1 MEESISIEEEL
12 LHDDEPTSSPEIDK
26 IYEFD
31 ASQFFDFTRPESPS
45 ETERAER
52 WFQDA
57 GYYPPSPFFFKL
69 NLKNIIPIEEAKE
82 SPMSKHC
89 TSSSNHKMMKA
100 SGRTYNDQRVED
112 TPKAKS
118 KSTTKSSKPRSSS
131 TLMKPTAS
139 QLAKQNH
146 AGLLHDNQATKR
158 QKLESGY
165 VRKVADLKH
174 QTSLLHKSSKL
185 GGLSPAAKTIHSR
198 LNVTVPREPHL
209 ETRRRAQWR
218 RFKSKND
225 LGSSDQHV
233 TEKPIAFK
241 ARAMNKN
248 ILESPSTPQN
258 KKSTPRS
265 PASHES
271 KVSNDG
277 KLLQHPP
284 IELFSQLSL
293 KSDLETSAVS
303 QPKHHQY

>member
-1 MEESISIEEEL
+1 MEICPAQLLVIGRQHTDTNMGFKPPKPPRPAVKAMQDRYMMDESIEEEL
-12 LHDDEPTSSPEIDK
+12 LHDDEPSSSPEIDSV
-26 IYEFD
+26 YEFD

-45 ETERAER
+45 EAERAER

-69 NLKNIIPIEEAKE
+69 NLKNISPIEEAKE

-89 TSSSNHKMMKA
+89 ISSSNEKMMMMK
-100 SGRTYNDQRVED
+100 GTTYNDQRVED

-118 KSTTKSSKPRSSS
+118 KSMTKSSKPRSS

-146 AGLLHDNQATKR
+146 ALLHDNQATKR

-198 LNVTVPREPHL
+198 LNVTVPREPNL

-218 RFKSKND
+218 RLRPKND

-248 ILESPSTPQN
+248 VDS
-258 KKSTPRS
+258 R
-265 PASHES
+265 
-271 KVSNDG
+271 VSFNA
-277 KLLQHPP
+277 P
-284 IELFSQLSL
+284 
-293 KSDLETSAVS
+293 T
-303 QPKHHQY
+303 

>member
-12 LHDDEPTSSPEIDK
+12 LHDDEPSSSPEIDSL
-26 IYEFD
+26 YEFD
-31 ASQFFDFTRPESPS
+31 ASHFFDFTRPESPS
-45 ETERAER
+45 EAERAQR

-89 TSSSNHKMMKA
+89 TSSFNHKMMK
-100 SGRTYNDQRVED
+100 GRTYNDQRVED

-118 KSTTKSSKPRSSS
+118 KWTTKSSKPRSSS

-146 AGLLHDNQATKR
+146 AVLLHDNQATKR

-165 VRKVADLKH
+165 VRK
-174 QTSLLHKSSKL
+174 
-185 GGLSPAAKTIHSR
+185 
-198 LNVTVPREPHL
+198 
-209 ETRRRAQWR
+209 
-218 RFKSKND
+218 
-225 LGSSDQHV
+225 
-233 TEKPIAFK
+233 
-241 ARAMNKN
+241 
-248 ILESPSTPQN
+248 ILESPSTPQI

-284 IELFSQLSL
+284 IELFSKLSL
-293 KSDLETSAVS
+293 KSDMETSAVS
-303 QPKHHQY
+303 QPKHHPYEKVNLRKHGRKMDE